1 MGFKTATESSWDILA
16 SSTTTPAVL
25 ERNRMTNM
33 TTTTQPHTS
42 GAPQPHT
49 RAVRL
54 PEVMQITQRSKTMI
68 YADIRDGRFP
78 VGFLIG
84 KRARAWF
91 LHEVMDWLESRKVLG
106 G

>member
-1 MGFKTATESSWDILA
+1 MTTATQS
-16 SSTTTPAVL
+16 
-25 ERNRMTNM
+25 
-33 TTTTQPHTS
+33 HTI

-78 VGFLIG
+78 AGFLIG
-84 KRARAWF
+84 KRARAWM
-91 LHEVMDWLESRKVLG
+91 LSDVMAWLDSRAAAAGV
-106 G
+106 